1 MMLPFPSGPTE
12 SAGADKAAEQGPPHQ
27 PKPQRLE
34 TAGRDE
40 RALNMNAD
48 TPLPGAAPCDEGRP
62 GPNAAHPYVGGRLG
76 LKPASV
82 ALRLEGE
89 QGAVALLDAE
99 DRAIFRVGLYP
110 EEEVIAAW
118 QAVGLATGL
127 PLVVQAENGEVVAA
141 FPQIG
146 RVRLGTPGQ
155 RRRLVLLAGRRPRFL
170 TRRKTGRF
178 PRRPRVHREPEL
190 VTGLGA

>member
-1 MMLPFPSGPTE
+1 MV
-12 SAGADKAAEQGPPHQ
+12 
-27 PKPQRLE
+27 
-34 TAGRDE
+34 
-40 RALNMNAD
+40 AD
-48 TPLPGAAPCDEGRP
+48 TPLPGAAPSDEGRP
-62 GPNAAHPYVGGRLG
+62 GPNAAHPYVGGRHG

-89 QGAVALLDAE
+89 HGAVALLDAE

-110 EEEVIAAW
+110 EEEVIAVW

-127 PLVVQAENGEVVAA
+127 PLVVQTEDGSVVAF

-146 RVRLGTPGQ
+146 RVRLGIPGQ
-155 RRRLVLLAGRRPRFL
+155 RRRQALLAGRRPRFL

>member
-1 MMLPFPSGPTE
+1 
-12 SAGADKAAEQGPPHQ
+12 
-27 PKPQRLE
+27 
-34 TAGRDE
+34 
-40 RALNMNAD
+40 
-48 TPLPGAAPCDEGRP
+48 
-62 GPNAAHPYVGGRLG
+62 VGGRLG

-82 ALRLEGE
+82 ALCLEGE
-89 QGAVALLDAE
+89 QGAVVLLDAE
-99 DRAIFRVGLYP
+99 SWAIFRVGLYP

-146 RVRLGTPGQ
+146 RVRLGIPGQ